1 LAKSDDKIEELHQEK
16 TEVVVGAQEIIKINL
31 LCLSDT
37 QQEWSNYTDSMGPVT
52 FSKVE
57 EVKKAYAEAL
67 KRGVKIRIIT
77 EVTKHN
83 KDYCKE
89 GMKYVSELRHMDG
102 ISGTF
107 VVSDKHYLSNIVAE
121 NIGSFQCIHSNVSS
135 FVQQQ
140 KHIFENLWNNAI
152 PAIEKI
158 RELEGCDS
166 IEFSKTLEDSREIQT
181 LFLDLIKSARE
192 EVLVLFSSAYRLL
205 QYVESGLLELLVDA
219 IRKRKIHVRI
229 LLPVDCQNY
238 PIMKINTEFETKL
251 NDKEHLQ
258 NDTIKDGV
266 AARKGNVTT
275 KTIDK
280 NYKSQFLNR
289 TSFILIVDSKIYL
302 LGAIKD
308 QQNTNEED
316 NQIVNDNQIEFCTFS
331 NNEGAI
337 LSNTSIFEI
346 LWENAKCN

>member
-1 LAKSDDKIEELHQEK
+1 
-16 TEVVVGAQEIIKINL
+16 
-31 LCLSDT
+31 
-37 QQEWSNYTDSMGPVT
+37 
-52 FSKVE
+52 
-57 EVKKAYAEAL
+57 
-67 KRGVKIRIIT
+67 
-77 EVTKHN
+77 
-83 KDYCKE
+83 
-89 GMKYVSELRHMDG
+89 
-102 ISGTF
+102 
-107 VVSDKHYLSNIVAE
+107 
-121 NIGSFQCIHSNVSS
+121 
-135 FVQQQ
+135 
-140 KHIFENLWNNAI
+140 
-152 PAIEKI
+152 
-158 RELEGCDS
+158 
-166 IEFSKTLEDSREIQT
+166 
-181 LFLDLIKSARE
+181 
-192 EVLVLFSSAYRLL
+192 
-205 QYVESGLLELLVDA
+205 LELLVDA

-289 TSFILIVDSKIYL
+289 TSFILFVDSKISL
-302 LGAIKD
+302 SGAIKD